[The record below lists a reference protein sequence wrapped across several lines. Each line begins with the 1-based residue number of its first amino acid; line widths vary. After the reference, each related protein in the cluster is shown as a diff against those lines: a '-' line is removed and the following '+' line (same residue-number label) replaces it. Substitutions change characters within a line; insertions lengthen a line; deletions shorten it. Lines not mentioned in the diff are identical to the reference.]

1 MTKRKIRLTAEEL
14 NAIIESFERFIYTA
28 FELHLFG
35 SRVRPTSTGGD
46 IDLLLITK
54 IPIEKRILR
63 KINIAI
69 QEKLGVQKIDI
80 VSATFDSNDSFVE
93 LVKEASI
100 KIWERK

>member
-1 MTKRKIRLTAEEL
+1 MTKRKIRLTDEEL
-14 NAIIESFERFIYTA
+14 NAIIESFERFIDTA
-28 FELHLFG
+28 FQLRLFG
-35 SRVRPTSTGGD
+35 SRVRTTSAGGD

-80 VSATFDSNDSFVE
+80 VATTFDSWDSFVE
-93 LVKEASI
+93 LIKGSSI

>member
-1 MTKRKIRLTAEEL
+1 MTKRKIRLTSEEV
-14 NAIIESFERFIYTA
+14 NSIIESFERFIDTA

-35 SRVRPTSTGGD
+35 SKIRITSLGGD

-54 IPIEKRILR
+54 MPIEKRILR

-80 VSATFDSNDSFVE
+80 VSATFDSKDSFVE
-93 LVKEASI
+93 LVKEDSI